1 MGHTTCCFLSVEGG
15 SENEKYFMTEEGKE
29 RYPIGDLN
37 DVGHAQSKGNSKLK
51 EMGQDSLLRVFY
63 PKSASKLLQN
73 DVVLVD
79 RWDYI
84 QHILTAN
91 LVPVLICRLRSMR
104 GSINIVQVRFVK

>member
-1 MGHTTCCFLSVEGG
+1 MLHSKILPQGMGHTTCCFLSVEGG
-15 SENEKYFMTEEGKE
+15 SENGKYFMTEEGKE
-29 RYPIGDLN
+29 RYPIEDLN

-79 RWDYI
+79 R
-84 QHILTAN
+84 
-91 LVPVLICRLRSMR
+91 
-104 GSINIVQVRFVK
+104 